1 MTMKIELWGYEI
13 ASAVGKYLEE
23 KYGIS
28 DECYIEDMYVEQ
40 DNDSEIMETMNLYQ
54 YKQDQEWDNN
64 KGKWVVDNEYELDGV
79 YLKRKKKGGKK
90 SEYIKLKKNDCK
102 DASINEEKGKMVLW
116 IMDKEGY

>member
-1 MTMKIELWGYEI
+1 MKIELWGHEI
-13 ASAVGKYLEE
+13 SSAVGKYLEE

-79 YLKRKKKGGKK
+79 YLKRKKKVAKNLNI
-90 SEYIKLKKNDCK
+90 SNLKRMIVRMPVSTKRKVRWFC
-102 DASINEEKGKMVLW
+102 G
-116 IMDKEGY
+116 